1 MPKVQIITT
10 ATPSPTPIRCVSCGV
25 PSPLPQ
31 CDRCQRDRNIGARLN
46 LVAAN
51 VAKGK

>member
-1 MPKVQIITT
+1 MTTERTITT

-31 CDRCQRDRNIGARLN
+31 CDRCQRDRRIGQRLN
-46 LVAAN
+46 LVAAT